1 MLNKLRLN
9 LTLLNTIVLIII
21 LTIIAVFVYVLMFYN
36 LHAGIDDT
44 LATSTHQIENYV
56 DFMEQNSNSKS
67 KDIEEKNEYLRILHN
82 MIKENISY
90 VVWDSEQD
98 IYSSYRELEDNVL
111 LEIRNNILNGL
122 GQSEKIVSDLNRT
135 FYFQTVYKEGVNYRI
150 CTTQFPTD
158 LKNNHIRTIQTVK
171 SLKTEKEVLNRLGL
185 TLFFTILIGT
195 TLSLI
200 GGYILAGRSLI
211 PIIKSWKRQQEFVA
225 DASHELRTPLAVVQT
240 NLEVVKGSPQETIE
254 SQNYWLNNAYDEALR
269 MKKLIDDLL
278 FLARVDSGENPIE
291 WQRIDLSFLLQDV
304 NEKLIP
310 LAANKKIQIIGDI
323 EENLVIQGDI
333 NKLRQLLVILLDN
346 AIKYS
351 SSNKTIM
358 VRGNSTKHGVKIEVI
373 DQGIGMKQE
382 DVKRV
387 FDRFYRSDKAR
398 SREQGGT
405 GLGLSIAKW
414 IVDMHKGKIDI
425 ESKLREG
432 TKVIVQL
439 PSMREKSMKS

>member
-9 LTLLNTIVLIII
+9 LTVLNTIVLILI
-21 LTIIAVFVYVLMFYN
+21 LSIIAVFVYILMFYN
-36 LHAGIDDT
+36 LHSGIDDR
-44 LATSTHQIENYV
+44 LISSTNQIENYV
-56 DFMEQNSNSKS
+56 NFIEKSPNSENI
-67 KDIEEKNEYLRILHN
+67 DLEEKNEYLRILHN

-90 VVWDSEQD
+90 VVWDRDQD
-98 IYSSYRELEDNVL
+98 IYSSYRELEDHVL
-111 LEIRNNILNGL
+111 LEIQDNIFNGV
-122 GQSEKIVSDLNRT
+122 GKSEKIVKDLNRI
-135 FYFQTVYKEGVNYRI
+135 FYFQTVYKDGISYRI
-150 CTTQFPTD
+150 CTTQFSTD
-158 LKNNHIRTIQTVK
+158 SQSENIRTIQTVK

-185 TLFFTILIGT
+185 ILFCMILVGA

-211 PIIKSWKRQQEFVA
+211 PVIKSWKRQQEFVA

-240 NLEVVKGSPQETIE
+240 NLEVIKDSPKETIQ
-254 SQNYWLNNAYDEALR
+254 SQSYWLNNAYEETLR

-278 FLARVDSGENPIE
+278 FLARIDSGENPIQWE
-291 WQRIDLSFLLQDV
+291 KIDLSFLIQDV

-310 LAANKKIQIIGDI
+310 LASNKKIQIIGDI
-323 EENLVIQGDI
+323 EENVIIQGDS

-351 SSNKTIM
+351 PPNTIILVKGTVNK
-358 VRGNSTKHGVKIEVI
+358 HDVKIEVI

-414 IVDMHKGKIDI
+414 IVDMHRGKINI
-425 ESKLREG
+425 ESNLGEG

-439 PSMREKSMKS
+439 PFR

>member
-9 LTLLNTIVLIII
+9 LTLLNTTVLIII
-21 LTIIAVFVYVLMFYN
+21 LTIIAIFVYVLMFYN
-36 LHAGIDDT
+36 LHADIDNT
-44 LATSTHQIENYV
+44 LITSTHQIENYAN
-56 DFMEQNSNSKS
+56 FMEQNSNSRS
-67 KDIEEKNEYLRILHN
+67 INVEEKNEYLRILHN

-98 IYSSYRELEDNVL
+98 VYSSYRELEDNVL

-122 GQSEKIVSDLNRT
+122 GKSEKIVSDLNRT
-135 FYFQTVYKEGVNYRI
+135 FYFQTVYKDGVNYRI
-150 CTTQFPTD
+150 CTTQFSTD
-158 LKNNHIRTIQTVK
+158 LKSNHIRTIQTVK
-171 SLKTEKEVLNRLGL
+171 SLKTEKEILNRLGL
-185 TLFFTILIGT
+185 TLFFTILVGT

-211 PIIKSWKRQQEFVA
+211 PVIKSWRRQQEFVA

-240 NLEVVKGSPQETIE
+240 NLEVVKDSPQETIE
-254 SQNYWLNNAYDEALR
+254 SQSYWINNAYDETLR
-269 MKKLIDDLL
+269 MQKLIDDLL

-291 WQRIDLSFLLQDV
+291 WQRIDLSFLLQDI
-304 NEKLIP
+304 NEKLMP

-323 EENLVIQGDI
+323 EENLMIQGDT

-351 SSNKTIM
+351 PPNKIIL
-358 VRGNSTKHGVKIEVI
+358 VKGNSTKHGVKIEVI

-414 IVDMHKGKIDI
+414 IVDMHRGKINI
-425 ESKLREG
+425 ESKLGEG

-439 PSMREKSMKS
+439 PFH

>member
-9 LTLLNTIVLIII
+9 LTVLNTIVLILI
-21 LTIIAVFVYVLMFYN
+21 LSIIAVFVYILMFYN
-36 LHAGIDDT
+36 LHSGIDDR
-44 LATSTHQIENYV
+44 LISSTHQIENYV
-56 DFMEQNSNSKS
+56 NFIEKSPNSENI
-67 KDIEEKNEYLRILHN
+67 DLEEKNEYLRILHN

-90 VVWDSEQD
+90 VVWDRDQN
-98 IYSSYRELEDNVL
+98 IYSSYRELEDHVL
-111 LEIRNNILNGL
+111 LEIQDNIFNGV
-122 GQSEKIVSDLNRT
+122 GKSEKIVKDLNRI
-135 FYFQTVYKEGVNYRI
+135 FYFQTVYKDGISYRI
-150 CTTQFPTD
+150 CTTQFSTD
-158 LKNNHIRTIQTVK
+158 SQSENIRTIQTVK

-185 TLFFTILIGT
+185 ILFCMILVGA

-211 PIIKSWKRQQEFVA
+211 PVIKSWKRQQEFVA

-240 NLEVVKGSPQETIE
+240 NLEVIKDSPKETIQ
-254 SQNYWLNNAYDEALR
+254 SQSYWLNNAYEETLR

-278 FLARVDSGENPIE
+278 FLARIDSGENPIQWE
-291 WQRIDLSFLLQDV
+291 KIDLSFLIQDV

-310 LAANKKIQIIGDI
+310 LASNKKIQIIGDI
-323 EENLVIQGDI
+323 EENVIIQGDS

-351 SSNKTIM
+351 PPNTIILVKGTVNK
-358 VRGNSTKHGVKIEVI
+358 HDVKIEVI

-382 DVKRV
+382 DVKRI

-414 IVDMHKGKIDI
+414 IVDMHRGKINI
-425 ESKLREG
+425 ESNLGEG

-439 PSMREKSMKS
+439 PFR

>member
-9 LTLLNTIVLIII
+9 LTVLNTIVLILI
-21 LTIIAVFVYVLMFYN
+21 LSIIAVFVYILMFYN
-36 LHAGIDDT
+36 LHSGIDDR
-44 LATSTHQIENYV
+44 LISSTHQIENYV
-56 DFMEQNSNSKS
+56 NFIEKSPNSENI
-67 KDIEEKNEYLRILHN
+67 DLEEKNEYLRILHN

-90 VVWDSEQD
+90 VVWDRDQD
-98 IYSSYRELEDNVL
+98 IYSSYRELEDHVL
-111 LEIRNNILNGL
+111 LEIQDNIFNGV
-122 GQSEKIVSDLNRT
+122 GKSEKIVKDLNRI
-135 FYFQTVYKEGVNYRI
+135 FYFQTVYKDGISYRI
-150 CTTQFPTD
+150 CTTQFSTD
-158 LKNNHIRTIQTVK
+158 SQSENIRTIQTVK

-185 TLFFTILIGT
+185 ILFCMILVGA

-211 PIIKSWKRQQEFVA
+211 PVIKSWKRQQEFVA

-240 NLEVVKGSPQETIE
+240 NLEVIKDSPKETIQ
-254 SQNYWLNNAYDEALR
+254 SQSYWLNNAYEETLR

-278 FLARVDSGENPIE
+278 FLARIDSGENPIQWE
-291 WQRIDLSFLLQDV
+291 KIDLSFLIQDV

-310 LAANKKIQIIGDI
+310 LASNKKIQIIGDI
-323 EENLVIQGDI
+323 EENVIIQGDS

-351 SSNKTIM
+351 PPNTIILVKGTVNK
-358 VRGNSTKHGVKIEVI
+358 HDVKIEVI

-414 IVDMHKGKIDI
+414 IVDMHRGKINI
-425 ESKLREG
+425 ESNLGEG

-439 PSMREKSMKS
+439 PFR